1 MRRPLTS
8 TRLLVGLGVVLF
20 VATIGLWVFWL
31 DRIVYFNTLS
41 VMICLVTSP
50 LLAAVVFVLGVR
62 RRNPRLRFTI
72 MDSLQEAISLLA
84 VIVVAE
90 FFVLSLLVFFSSTR
104 PGDYIASYEYTSAG
118 KGCSGLK
125 VYDREL
131 EKRIRICHPDALRAG
146 GKVRVEKLSGPLGI
160 AVKRAE
166 LL

>member
-1 MRRPLTS
+1 M
-8 TRLLVGLGVVLF
+8 
-20 VATIGLWVFWL
+20 ATIGLWVFWL

-50 LLAAVVFVLGVR
+50 LLAAVAFVLGVR
-62 RRNPRLRFTI
+62 RRSPRLRFTI

-84 VIVVAE
+84 VIAVAE

-104 PGDYIASYEYTSAG
+104 PGAYIASYEYTSAG